1 MDSVLLSGISL
12 AALIGV
18 IALGFLKKW
27 NVGILSFGVA
37 MLVGMAAG
45 MTQKQIVAGFNTPL
59 FVILLGSMFLFGI
72 AQLNG
77 TMDLLAK
84 KMVALAG
91 GKGWAIPIFMY
102 LLGALVSA
110 LGPGTIPGFGIAA
123 MFGVPLALEMEADPF
138 LFCTIGQMGAMAGGM
153 VPWAP
158 TGVVGISKAAEAG
171 YTENVALPLFL
182 NTLFGTLFVSVLLF
196 LLYRG
201 WRVRGNGEGRSW
213 KDMPRFDRGQRL
225 TLLSILVMVV
235 CVVVFQTNIGLT
247 CFLLAC
253 ILAALGVADI
263 SKCVQS
269 IPWTTILLVT
279 GIGVLM
285 NVVITAG
292 GIDLLAAGLASIMIP
307 RTAPALLAL
316 ASGVMSWFS
325 STSGVVMPTMIPT
338 VPAILERLGPGAASI
353 PPMLMVSAL
362 TVGSSCAGISPAST
376 GGGLIMASLASDL
389 KDHHVP
395 LDYNKLFI
403 KLFLTSIFAVL
414 MAVLFAFI
422 GGYNFTPYGG

>member
-1 MDSVLLSGISL
+1 MNPVLLSSLSL
-12 AALIGV
+12 AVLIGV

-27 NVGILSFGVA
+27 NVGILSFGAA
-37 MLVGMAAG
+37 MLMGMAAG
-45 MTQKQIVAGFNTPL
+45 MTQKQIVAGFNTSL
-59 FVILLGSMFLFGI
+59 FVILLGSMFLFSI

-84 KMVALAG
+84 KTVALAG
-91 GKGWAIPIFMY
+91 GRGWAVPIFMY
-102 LLGALVSA
+102 LLGAVVAA

-123 MFGVPLALEMEADPF
+123 MFGVPLALEMKAAPF
-138 LFCTIGQMGAMAGGM
+138 LFCTIGQMGAIAGGI

-158 TGVVGISKAAEAG
+158 TGVAGISKAAEAG
-171 YTENVALPLFL
+171 YTEHVALPLFL
-182 NTLFGTLFVSVLLF
+182 NTLFGTIFVSILLFV
-196 LLYRG
+196 LYRG
-201 WRVRGNGEGRSW
+201 WRIKGSAGGQRWR
-213 KDMPRFDRGQRL
+213 DIPRFDRNQRL
-225 TLLSILVMVV
+225 TLVAILVMVV
-235 CVVVFQTNIGLT
+235 CVIVLKTDIGLT

-253 ILAALGVADI
+253 ILIALKVSEFSA
-263 SKCVQS
+263 CVQA
-269 IPWTTILLVT
+269 IPWNTILLVV

-292 GIDLLAAGLASIMIP
+292 GIELLARGLASIMIP

-316 ASGVMSWFS
+316 ASGIMSWFS

-338 VPAILERLGPGAASI
+338 VPAILEQLGPGAATI

-389 KDHHVP
+389 KDHNIP
-395 LDYNKLFI
+395 LDYNQLFI
-403 KLFLTSIFAVL
+403 KLFLTSIFSVL
-414 MAVLFAFI
+414 MAVLFALI
-422 GGYNFTPYGG
+422 GGYNFTPYG

>member
-1 MDSVLLSGISL
+1 MDSVLISGISL
-12 AALIGV
+12 AVLIGV

-27 NVGILSFGVA
+27 NVGILSFGA
-37 MLVGMAAG
+37 ALLMGMAAG
-45 MTQKQIVAGFNTPL
+45 MTQKQIVAGFNTSL
-59 FVILLGSMFLFGI
+59 FIILLGSMFLFGI
-72 AQLNG
+72 AQING

-84 KMVALAG
+84 KVVALAG
-91 GKGWAIPIFMY
+91 GRGWSVPIFMF
-102 LLGALVSA
+102 LLGALVAA

-123 MFGVPLALEMEADPF
+123 MFGVPLALEMKADPF
-138 LFCTIGQMGAMAGGM
+138 LFCTIGQMGAIAGGM

-158 TGVVGISKAAEAG
+158 TGVVGITKAAEAG

-182 NTLFGTLFVSVLLF
+182 NTLLGTLFVSVLLF
-196 LLYRG
+196 ILYRG
-201 WRVRGNGEGRSW
+201 WRVKGSAERKSW
-213 KDMPRFDRGQRL
+213 KDIPKFNRNQWL
-225 TLLSILVMVV
+225 TLAAILVMVV
-235 CVVVFQTNIGLT
+235 CVVVFKTDIGLT

-253 ILAALGVADI
+253 ILVALKVADI
-263 SKCVQS
+263 REGVQS
-269 IPWTTILLVT
+269 IPWNTILLVT

-292 GIDLLAAGLASIMIP
+292 GIELLARGLASIMIP
-307 RTAPALLAL
+307 RTAPALIAL

-338 VPAILERLGPGAASI
+338 VPAILSNLGPGAASI

-376 GGGLIMASLASDL
+376 GGGLIMASLAGDL
-389 KDHHVP
+389 KDHHIP
-395 LDYNKLFI
+395 LDHNKLFI
-403 KLFLTSIFAVL
+403 KLFLTSIFSVM

-422 GGYNFTPYGG
+422 GGYNFTPYG